1 MKTINSVKMILIPGK
16 MSLVSMIRLN
26 VKVSL
31 MK

>member
-16 MSLVSMIRLN
+16 TSLVNMISLN